1 MQSITSFDFINDA
14 PDDANKALLVKRAME
29 AIEQENPRMQ
39 GVLPKEVCMDS
50 WYQRKNQSC

>member
-29 AIEQENPRMQ
+29 AIEQENPRM
-39 GVLPKEVCMDS
+39 
-50 WYQRKNQSC
+50 